1 MPLDLE
7 IIKMTR
13 IEMQNIILEQ
23 LTEKLQ
29 DTVDTR
35 KRINIAFT
43 QWFQSLIAPPPES
56 MPEEGT
62 EEQSE

>member
-1 MPLDLE
+1 
-7 IIKMTR
+7 MTR

-43 QWFQSLIAPPPES
+43 QWFQSLIAPPPEP

-62 EEQSE
+62 EE